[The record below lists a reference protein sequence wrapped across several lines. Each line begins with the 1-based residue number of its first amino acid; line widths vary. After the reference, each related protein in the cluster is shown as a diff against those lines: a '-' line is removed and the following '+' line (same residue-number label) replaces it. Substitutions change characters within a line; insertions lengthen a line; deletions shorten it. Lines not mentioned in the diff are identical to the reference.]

1 MVKCGKSEGGLGHGR
16 QVLQLA
22 AFGDAA
28 LRQADLALAA
38 LQGRPHGEVR
48 QEGRLVKVGVG
59 KGAVVKCGKS
69 EGRLGRVRLVGLF
82 STNFKLLTRC
92 VSDGGASTIVWQ
104 GG

>member
-1 MVKCGKSEGGLGHGR
+1 MVERHTASSQAAKGGMVKCGKSEGGLGHGR

-48 QEGRLVKVGVG
+48 QEGTKVGV
-59 KGAVVKCGKS
+59 A
-69 EGRLGRVRLVGLF
+69 
-82 STNFKLLTRC
+82 N
-92 VSDGGASTIVWQ
+92 
-104 GG
+104 